1 MNKAYEFIAHPYE
14 CEFGSSPNTTIN
26 YTINTKDMTKDD
38 LLESFTYFMR
48 ACGYSIGTEEVL
60 EFVDYS
66 EPEPAAV
73 AASMYFPD
81 QEFAD
86 ITRVELIDGEGRRYT
101 NHDVA
106 YLGIS
111 LQDDNRTMK
120 VFVQ

>member
-66 EPEPAAV
+66 EPTPIAD
-73 AASMYFPD
+73 ASMYFPD

>member
-1 MNKAYEFIAHPYE
+1 
-14 CEFGSSPNTTIN
+14 
-26 YTINTKDMTKDD
+26 MTKDD

-73 AASMYFPD
+73 DASMYFPD

>member
-1 MNKAYEFIAHPYE
+1 
-14 CEFGSSPNTTIN
+14 
-26 YTINTKDMTKDD
+26 MTKDD

-66 EPEPAAV
+66 EPEPLPAFTNAII
-73 AASMYFPD
+73 D

>member
-1 MNKAYEFIAHPYE
+1 LNKAYEFIAHPYE

-48 ACGYSIGTEEVL
+48 ACGYSIGAEEVL

-66 EPEPAAV
+66 EPEPLPATP
-73 AASMYFPD
+73 YGLD